1 MSSKS
6 TDSAAASK
14 HTESTAAADSKT
26 PEVVKKVKTAAKP
39 DVYSKTAAPVSFFVT
54 NPVQSAAA
62 YCDDPGFMGPE
73 GESDSSSE
81 EEAGKPAVSLFPAT
95 SGLFS
100 GSLFAPG
107 PSNNPLFTG
116 SMFNSKAEETKG
128 EKSGLFVPLTQST
141 KRASL
146 FDPPPPP
153 PAKEAD
159 KPSSQSAAQKPT
171 SESSPSTD
179 RK

>member
-6 TDSAAASK
+6 TDSAPAASK
-14 HTESTAAADSKT
+14 HTESTAAAESKT
-26 PEVVKKVKTAAKP
+26 PEVVKKVKTDAKP
-39 DVYSKTAAPVSFFVT
+39 DVYSKTAAPVSFFVS

-73 GESDSSSE
+73 GDSESSSE
-81 EEAGKPAVSLFPAT
+81 EEAGKPAVSLFPA
-95 SGLFS
+95 SSSLFS
-100 GSLFAPG
+100 GSLFAPS
-107 PSNNPLFTG
+107 PSLNPLFGG
-116 SMFNSKAEETKG
+116 SLLNSKAEETKG
-128 EKSGLFVPLTQST
+128 EKTGLFVPLTQPT

-153 PAKEAD
+153 PSKEAD
-159 KPSSQSAAQKPT
+159 KPSSQSTASKT
-171 SESSPSTD
+171 SQSPPPAV